1 MKIYFINIFS
11 TILLFN
17 SLIFPQQFS
26 TGSPEWLVD
35 MFFCKNSFPDKV
47 KYFSG
52 EMLNEVNE
60 QTIGEELNGK
70 GDISFHQITASNN
83 EIVFAVEV
91 TQNQKVIDFYSYL
104 LNENN
109 TWKIYAIRRFLLPS
123 FIYTV
128 RDSLANLSSL
138 SPGDSTF
145 FLSVQL
151 FTASDNEL
159 KNFFKANQN
168 NFQNLIY
175 SFTNNNREEA
185 DKILS
190 SIGCNAIYTDKKYP
204 GCVFI
209 QNLEFENMA
218 VGFIQAAESKLLPE
232 ISVQEYI
239 YIEEVSPGWFVFRT
253 I

>member
-1 MKIYFINIFS
+1 
-11 TILLFN
+11 
-17 SLIFPQQFS
+17 
-26 TGSPEWLVD
+26 
-35 MFFCKNSFPDKV
+35 MFF
-47 KYFSG
+47 
-52 EMLNEVNE
+52 
-60 QTIGEELNGK
+60 
-70 GDISFHQITASNN
+70 HQLKSESN

-91 TQNQKVIDFYSYL
+91 CKNQHVIDFYCYL
-104 LNENN
+104 VKRDDI
-109 TWKIYAIRRFLLPS
+109 WKIYAIRRFLLPS

-145 FLSVQL
+145 LLSVQL

-175 SFTNNNREEA
+175 SFSNNNREEA